1 MSNSIINNAYRI
13 LGLDGSANQ
22 KIILKRSKEII
33 NRLKIDDH
41 PKYNLDINLS
51 KKFRTEESVNDALK
65 RLQNMKNS
73 LHEYFFWF
81 NIADTVDE
89 DASNYL
95 QSSNV
100 KSVVKPID
108 DAIGIWKNASNTES
122 STGLYYKKNLSIL
135 YCLMLFN
142 EDNGKRRR
150 SALLKESLSNWK
162 EIINSD
168 KFWVSFEKSYA
179 VNNDQISNS
188 DTMATFRKN
197 IPKYI
202 SDIYHD
208 LYLQYGDKKYV
219 KDFQGIFGTLGD
231 KTEETLLKPIH
242 ELIYDTIN
250 ELRKINL
257 ENNDTDEDKITE
269 INHVC
274 DKCGKTV
281 IPNTYTTY
289 DDGSILCEDCKIHSR
304 EWKEKIKQEE
314 TVQGS
319 TKAVLRIDRMV
330 KKLELQFDELREIG
344 LYENVQSI
352 VVRDHAAEAIRR
364 ASIMIHNE
372 AHMKIKSLDLL
383 NLAIKIS
390 GTESIKEK
398 CKSDIETVENFI
410 DDDEENAVV
419 LEMGGFFRKQELV
432 LKSDFIK
439 YKGKQIYY
447 KDVIAAAYYND
458 DKNYVI
464 TLDSKKDDIEIK
476 SKNYDLWSNLINRI
490 DPIVEPI
497 IVNRL
502 SKLIFEENK
511 EIQIGHVIFNRNGYH
526 SKKRFR
532 NKSVSWEDTIYN
544 ATIENGNVILLEDE
558 NGQAKNFTDIPMREN
573 NASFVPSLINTLY
586 KEYHMRQ
593 KN

>member
-1 MSNSIINNAYRI
+1 MSNFLINNAYRI

-33 NRLKIDDH
+33 NRLNIDDY
-41 PKYNLDINLS
+41 PEYDLDIDIS
-51 KKFRTEESVNDALK
+51 EKFRTEESVNDALK
-65 RLQNMKNS
+65 RLQNMKNNIR
-73 LHEYFFWF
+73 EYFFWF

-95 QSSNV
+95 QYDDVTS
-100 KSVVKPID
+100 ID
-108 DAIGIWKNASNTES
+108 NAIEIWKNASNTEN
-122 STGLYYKKNLSIL
+122 STGLYYKKNLSVL
-135 YCLMLFN
+135 YCLMLFK
-142 EDNGKRRR
+142 EDNDE
-150 SALLKESLSNWK
+150 LLKESLSNWK
-162 EIINSD
+162 EIIDSD
-168 KFWVSFEKSYA
+168 KFWISFEKSYA
-179 VNNDQISNS
+179 VNNDQTTNS
-188 DTMATFRKN
+188 DSMITLRKN
-197 IPKYI
+197 ISKYI

-219 KDFQGIFGTLGD
+219 KNFQDIFGTLGD

-242 ELIYDTIN
+242 ELIYGTIN
-250 ELRKINL
+250 ELKKINL
-257 ENNDTDEDKITE
+257 ENNDSDEDKITE
-269 INHVC
+269 INHAC

-319 TKAVLRIDRMV
+319 TKAVLSINRII
-330 KKLELQFDELREIG
+330 KKLQLQLDQLHEIG

-352 VVRDHAAEAIRR
+352 VVRDHAAESIRR
-364 ASIMIHNE
+364 VSITIHNE
-372 AHMKIKSLDLL
+372 AHMKNKSLDLL

-390 GTESIKEK
+390 GTESTKEK
-398 CKSDIETVENFI
+398 CQSDIETIGGFI
-410 DDDEENAVV
+410 DDDEANAIV
-419 LEMGGFFRKQELV
+419 LDVGGFFQKKELII
-432 LKSDFIK
+432 KSDFIK
-439 YKGKQIYY
+439 YKQKQIYY
-447 KDVIAAAYYND
+447 KDVIAIAYYND

-476 SKNYDLWSNLINRI
+476 SKNYELFSKVLNRI

-502 SKLIFEENK
+502 TKLIFEENK
-511 EIQIGHVIFNRNGYH
+511 EIKIGHTIFDRNGYR
-526 SKKRFR
+526 SKQAFR
-532 NKSVSWEDTIYN
+532 AKSVSWEDPIYPPK
-544 ATIENGNVILLEDE
+544 IENGTIFLFEAE
-558 NGQAKNFTDIPMREN
+558 NNHSKIFTEIPMREN
-573 NASFVPSLINTLY
+573 NASIIPIFVETLY
-586 KEYHMRQ
+586 KEYNIRQ

>member
-1 MSNSIINNAYRI
+1 MSNFLINNAYRI

-33 NRLKIDDH
+33 NRLNIDDY
-41 PKYNLDINLS
+41 PEYDLDIDIS
-51 KKFRTEESVNDALK
+51 EKFRTEESVNDALK
-65 RLQNMKNS
+65 RLQNMKNNIR
-73 LHEYFFWF
+73 EYFFWF

-95 QSSNV
+95 QYDDVTS
-100 KSVVKPID
+100 ID
-108 DAIGIWKNASNTES
+108 NAIEIWKNASNTEN
-122 STGLYYKKNLSIL
+122 STGLYYKKNLSVL
-135 YCLMLFN
+135 YCLMLFK
-142 EDNGKRRR
+142 EDNDE
-150 SALLKESLSNWK
+150 LLKESLSNWK
-162 EIINSD
+162 EIIDSD
-168 KFWVSFEKSYA
+168 KFWISFEKSYA
-179 VNNDQISNS
+179 VNNDQTTNS
-188 DTMATFRKN
+188 DSMITLRKN
-197 IPKYI
+197 ISKYI

-219 KDFQGIFGTLGD
+219 KNFQDIFGTLGD
-231 KTEETLLKPIH
+231 KTEETLLKPLH
-242 ELIYDTIN
+242 ELIYGTIN
-250 ELRKINL
+250 ELKKINL

-269 INHVC
+269 INHAC

-319 TKAVLRIDRMV
+319 TKAVLSINRII
-330 KKLELQFDELREIG
+330 KKLQLQLDQLHEIG

-352 VVRDHAAEAIRR
+352 VVRDHAAESIRR
-364 ASIMIHNE
+364 VSITIHNE
-372 AHMKIKSLDLL
+372 AHMKNKSLDLL

-390 GTESIKEK
+390 GTESTKEK
-398 CKSDIETVENFI
+398 CQSDIQTIGGFI
-410 DDDEENAVV
+410 DDDEANAIV
-419 LEMGGFFRKQELV
+419 LDIGGFFQKKELII
-432 LKSDFIK
+432 KSDFIQ
-439 YKGKQIYY
+439 YGAKQIYY
-447 KDVIAAAYYND
+447 KDVIAVGYYND

-476 SKNYDLWSNLINRI
+476 SKNYELFSNILNRI

-502 SKLIFEENK
+502 TKLIFEENK
-511 EIQIGHVIFNRNGYH
+511 EIKIGHVIFDRNGYH
-526 SKKRFR
+526 SKQAFR
-532 NKSVSWEDTIYN
+532 NKSVSWEDPIYPPK
-544 ATIENGNVILLEDE
+544 IENGTIILLEAE
-558 NGQAKNFTDIPMREN
+558 NDHAKIFTEIPMREN
-573 NASFVPSLINTLY
+573 NASIIPIFVETLY
-586 KEYHMRQ
+586 KEYNIRQ